1 MALGNI
7 NRFKSWFVSAGIISV
22 VTIWV
27 LSGQFGGNE
36 ETEQATAETAATTAS
51 RNAVRV
57 RTQSAEEVMRT
68 IVVNGKTAP
77 ARITHLAA
85 ETDGRVEYVGAER
98 GASLKTGDLIVRLDE
113 RDRSAR
119 LAQAEATVRQREVEY
134 AARERLKSESYVSEA
149 QLQEAIA
156 LLETARAELTRA
168 QLDLGYMAVRAPFA
182 GALQARHVEV
192 GDFVK
197 RGDPIATYVDN
208 RTIIV
213 SANVSEFDAKYVHV
227 DETAEARL
235 ATGETVRGRI
245 RYVAPV
251 ADEATRTFTVEL
263 EVANADGKLRAGGT
277 AELSIPAQTVLA
289 HRVSP
294 SLLTLDDA
302 GNVGVKIIND
312 RGEVEFVVADIA
324 LSSNDGVWL
333 AGLPRRRLL
342 LRWDRA
348 TLPAAPW
355 SMRFPKATP
364 RQLSPSWSPRTPGNE
379 YDRTGNAA
387 VADRGAFVAG
397 HPDWRR
403 CRVHHDPQRGRA

>member
-1 MALGNI
+1 
-7 NRFKSWFVSAGIISV
+7 
-22 VTIWV
+22 
-27 LSGQFGGNE
+27 
-36 ETEQATAETAATTAS
+36 
-51 RNAVRV
+51 
-57 RTQSAEEVMRT
+57 MRT

-77 ARITHLAA
+77 ARITHLEA
-85 ETDGRVEYVGAER
+85 ETDGRIEYVGAER
-98 GASLKTGDLIVRLDE
+98 GASLNTGDLIVRLDE

-134 AARERLKSESYVSEA
+134 EARERLKSESYVSEA

-156 LLETARAELTRA
+156 LLETARAELKRA

-213 SANVSEFDAKYVHV
+213 SANVSEFDTKYVHV

-251 ADEATRTFTVEL
+251 ADESTRTFTVEL
-263 EVANADGKLRAGGT
+263 EVANTNGKLRAGGT
-277 AELSIPAQTVLA
+277 AELRIPAQTVFA

-333 AGLPRRRLL
+333 AGLPET
-342 LRWDRA
+342 A
-348 TLPAAPW
+348 TIITVGQGYVTSGAVVDAVPEGDAE
-355 SMRFPKATP
+355 T
-364 RQLSPSWSPRTPGNE
+364 
-379 YDRTGNAA
+379 A
-387 VADRGAFVAG
+387 VAIMESEDAK
-397 HPDWRR
+397 
-403 CRVHHDPQRGRA
+403 

>member
-1 MALGNI
+1 MQQGNI
-7 NRFKSWFVSAGIISV
+7 NRYKSWFVSAGIIIV
-22 VTIWV
+22 VALWIA
-27 LSGQFGGNE
+27 SGSFGEADDTGIAD
-36 ETEQATAETAATTAS
+36 TPATAASAA

-77 ARITHLAA
+77 ARTVHLAA
-85 ETDGRVEYVGAER
+85 ETDGRIEYIGAER
-98 GASLKTGDLIVRLDE
+98 GASLERGDLIVRLDQ

-119 LAQAEATVRQREVEY
+119 LAQAEATVKQREVEY
-134 AARERLKSESYVSEA
+134 DARERLKSESYVSEA

-168 QLDLGYMAVRAPFA
+168 QLDLDYMKIRAPFA
-182 GALQARHVEV
+182 GALQARMVEI

-213 SANVSEFDAKYVHV
+213 SANLSEFDARFV
-227 DETAEARL
+227 DVDDTAEAHL

-251 ADEATRTFTVEL
+251 ADEATRTFEVEL
-263 EVANADGKLRAGGT
+263 EVDNSGGNLRAGGT
-277 AELSIPAQTVLA
+277 AELRIPAENVLA
-289 HRVSP
+289 HPISP

-302 GNVGVKIIND
+302 GNVGIKIIN
-312 RGEVEFVVADIA
+312 GLGQVEFIVADIA

-333 AGLPRRRLL
+333 AGLPET
-342 LRWDRA
+342 A
-348 TLPAAPW
+348 TIITVGQGYVASGSIVDAIPE
-355 SMRFPKATP
+355 TDVE
-364 RQLSPSWSPRTPGNE
+364 T
-379 YDRTGNAA
+379 A
-387 VADRGAFVAG
+387 VAIKGSEDT
-397 HPDWRR
+397 D
-403 CRVHHDPQRGRA
+403 

>member
-7 NRFKSWFVSAGIISV
+7 NRFRSWFVSAGIIIV
-22 VTIWV
+22 VTIWI
-27 LSGQFGGNE
+27 LSGQFSGSD
-36 ETEQATAETAATTAS
+36 ETEQATAETVATATL

-85 ETDGRVEYVGAER
+85 ETDGRIEYVGAER
-98 GASLKTGDLIVRLDE
+98 GASLKTGNLIVRLDE
-113 RDRSAR
+113 RDRAAR

-149 QLQEAIA
+149 QLQEALA

-168 QLDLGYMAVRAPFA
+168 QLDLDYMDVRAPFA

-227 DETAEARL
+227 DEMAEARL

-245 RYVAPV
+245 RFVSPV

-263 EVANADGKLRAGGT
+263 EVANVDGKLRAGGT
-277 AELSIPAQTVLA
+277 AELRIPAQTVLA
-289 HRVSP
+289 HRISP

-312 RGEVEFVVADIA
+312 KGEVEFVVADIA

-333 AGLPRRRLL
+333 AGLPST
-342 LRWDRA
+342 A
-348 TLPAAPW
+348 TIITVGQGYVTSGAVVDAVPESDAE
-355 SMRFPKATP
+355 T
-364 RQLSPSWSPRTPGNE
+364 
-379 YDRTGNAA
+379 A
-387 VADRGAFVAG
+387 VAIMESEDAK
-397 HPDWRR
+397 
-403 CRVHHDPQRGRA
+403 